1 MLGYRL
7 PATNA
12 LPGTMV
18 ESFTSLA
25 RTNLLH
31 NQAIFRSPVGN
42 PEAWMWSV
50 VSPNEMI
57 GRGLA
62 LAGKLFQAASAAVG
76 GLGGDTARG
85 PARVPR
91 PPTTSIART
100 KMRAV
105 T

>member
-1 MLGYRL
+1 M

-76 GLGGDTARG
+76 GLGGARAVE
-85 PARVPR
+85 PAAVPQAL
-91 PPTTSIART
+91 TSSIAST
-100 KMRAV
+100 KMR